1 VKTSYSYAEQKVQN
15 LGIVNISGS
24 VYTGSN
30 YYQAPSSHEL
40 EVCADCHNWTSNAIR
55 HLQEERLK
63 DERPSVNK
71 EKVDIPSVT

>member
-1 VKTSYSYAEQKVQN
+1 MVSISGQVITGNNYSYGYNTPTA
-15 LGIVNISGS
+15 
-24 VYTGSN
+24 
-30 YYQAPSSHEL
+30 HEL
-40 EVCADCHNWTSNAIR
+40 ELCLDCHKWATNALK